1 MCASH
6 VVQRAIAATVGEPAA
21 ARLPSCRSIPSAAV
35 VTLHEVDDRLAR
47 RRPFRLVAEHGGA
60 DAPSADLG
68 HRGDDRVVLERPAPS
83 AVDDAGDEVAPD
95 EVERRRPAVDPDPVA
110 LAQRL
115 EVLVIP
121 DGVMIVLGQMGVE
134 VDPAPR
140 PAEAL
145 DAPTV
150 VHRLVAD
157 MAGRKLDV
165 GAWRLAIWEPAAAA
179 ERRAAGARR
188 RSALEADREPHRLH
202 GRHPAEGRGTTT
214 VARWTT
220 G

>member
-1 MCASH
+1 M
-6 VVQRAIAATVGEPAA
+6 
-21 ARLPSCRSIPSAAV
+21 

-47 RRPFRLVAEHGGA
+47 RRPLRLVADHGGA

-115 EVLVIP
+115 EVLVIA

-140 PAEAL
+140 RVSLFGSEE
-145 DAPTV
+145 V
-150 VHRLVAD
+150 
-157 MAGRKLDV
+157 
-165 GAWRLAIWEPAAAA
+165 
-179 ERRAAGARR
+179 RRASRWGASRVEGQRR
-188 RSALEADREPHRLH
+188 IDAHCINEDGLPSFFIGAPC
-202 GRHPAEGRGTTT
+202 G
-214 VARWTT
+214 
-220 G
+220 